1 MSGEQQRY
9 REMLEPSVRA
19 LGCELLGV
27 QLARGPRHT
36 LLRIYIDRPEGITLE
51 DCTRVSQQVS
61 GILDVEDPIEGEY
74 SLEVSSPGE
83 DRPLFIEEHFERF
96 AGHRVNVRLAVP
108 VSGRRRVTGLLVGV
122 SDGDIVVEE
131 EGTQWRLPVDRIAQA
146 RLVPDA

>member
-9 REMLEPSVRA
+9 REMLGPSVLA

-27 QLARGPRHT
+27 QISRGHRHT
-36 LLRIYIDRPEGITLE
+36 LLRIYIDRTEGVTLE
-51 DCTRVSQQVS
+51 DCTRVSRQVS

-74 SLEVSSPGE
+74 SLEVSSPGA

-96 AGHRVNVRLAVP
+96 AGRMVNVRLAIP
-108 VSGRRRVTGLLVGV
+108 VSGRRRVTGLIVGV
-122 SDGDIVVEE
+122 TDGEIVVEE
-131 EGTQWRLPVDRIAQA
+131 EGTQWRLPVDRIGQA